1 MNPKNQANQI
11 KELLEK
17 GVESIYP
24 DKSYLEKLLA
34 SGKKLT
40 VYQGFDPTADT
51 LHIGNFVGLIKLK
64 QFQDLGHRVIFLI
77 GDYTAMIGDPDKRI
91 VRKQL
96 TYEQV
101 IKNCK
106 NYQAQ
111 ASKILNFSGKN
122 PVQLKYNSEWLSKL
136 TFKDTLELLT
146 NFTVQR
152 ILERDLFEQRIKSGN
167 PLYLHEFMYP
177 VMQAYDSVAM
187 NVDGEIGGNDQTFNM
202 LAGRD
207 LMAKMKNKEKFVLTI
222 KLLEDPSGK
231 KMGKTE
237 GNMITLN
244 DSPKNMFGKIM
255 SWPDTMIALGFELCT
270 NYSLDKI
277 EEIKK
282 KLQDTKHNPR
292 DLKADLAK
300 EIITF
305 YHSKAEADKAEQE
318 FNRIFRDKDTPTN
331 MEKVFIMNIE
341 YDLPELMAS
350 AQLVPSKSEAK
361 RLIEQGGVTLNDK
374 KITDWKKKVKPAD
387 NTVLKIGKR
396 KFARLIIK

>member
-77 GDYTAMIGDPDKRI
+77 GDYTAMIGDPDKRT

-96 TYEQV
+96 TYKQV

-255 SWPDTMIALGFELCT
+255 
-270 NYSLDKI
+270 
-277 EEIKK
+277 
-282 KLQDTKHNPR
+282 
-292 DLKADLAK
+292 
-300 EIITF
+300 
-305 YHSKAEADKAEQE
+305 
-318 FNRIFRDKDTPTN
+318 
-331 MEKVFIMNIE
+331 
-341 YDLPELMAS
+341 
-350 AQLVPSKSEAK
+350 
-361 RLIEQGGVTLNDK
+361 
-374 KITDWKKKVKPAD
+374 
-387 NTVLKIGKR
+387 
-396 KFARLIIK
+396 

>member
-1 MNPKNQANQI
+1 M

-24 DKSYLEKLLA
+24 DKSYLEKLLE
-34 SGKKLT
+34 SDKKLT

-51 LHIGNFVGLIKLK
+51 LHIGSSVGLIKLK
-64 QFQDLGHRVIFLI
+64 QFQDLGHHVVFLI
-77 GDYTAMIGDPDKRI
+77 GDYTAMIGDPDKRT

-177 VMQAYDSVAM
+177 VMQAYDSLVM

-202 LAGRD
+202 LTGRD
-207 LMAKMKNKEKFVLTI
+207 LMAKMKNKEKFVLTM

-244 DSPKNMFGKIM
+244 NSPKDMFGKIM

-270 NYSLDKI
+270 NYSMD
-277 EEIKK
+277 EVAEIKE
-282 KLQDTKHNPR
+282 KLTNQKTNPR
-292 DLKADLAK
+292 DLKAELAK
-300 EIITF
+300 EIITC

-318 FNRIFRDKDTPTN
+318 FNRIFRDKNTPTN

-341 YDLPELMAS
+341 YDLPELMVS

-361 RLIEQGGVTLNDK
+361 RLIEQGGVTLDNK
-374 KITDWKKKVKPAD
+374 KITDWKNKIKPRNGD
-387 NTVLKIGKR
+387 ILKIGKR